1 MRSGCGPRERSSGA
15 AAKTSPS
22 ASPAPTRRRSRD
34 HPRFRVRHES
44 AIAELFGGVLELCA
58 KTGLVELGVVI
69 VDGTRIAA
77 SAADRQTLS
86 YEQIAR
92 EILAEAAALDGAEDE
107 LYGRLGEIAIATA
120 IIALLVP
127 FVQQFAEA
135 L

>member
-1 MRSGCGPRERSSGA
+1 
-15 AAKTSPS
+15 
-22 ASPAPTRRRSRD
+22 
-34 HPRFRVRHES
+34 
-44 AIAELFGGVLELCA
+44 VLELCA